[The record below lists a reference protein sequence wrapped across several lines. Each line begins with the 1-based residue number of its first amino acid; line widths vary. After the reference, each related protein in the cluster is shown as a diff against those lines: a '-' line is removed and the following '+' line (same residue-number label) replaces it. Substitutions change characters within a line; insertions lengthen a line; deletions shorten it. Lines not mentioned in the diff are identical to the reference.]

1 MRVGRGWCPWRG
13 DKHDGLAARRTV
25 WRKPTPPFYTF
36 PWHVRAVTVYLFK
49 AGARADFGPLAARSS
64 RDRIR
69 NRGVTMSRA
78 LALAATTATLLSI
91 IAAAPGPSTGAGAA
105 SATPEGNFSLTRAG
119 GRPLP
124 YAFTADLGTGTVSG
138 SLLSGK
144 LFLHPDGTY
153 DADLDVKVNPGLLAH
168 LPGIPADGIEQVVH
182 DKGSFS
188 VKGGTI
194 QLEPAGTLTKHYD
207 ALLKGQYQE
216 AKIAFTEAQVRSKG
230 ERYVIDLTL
239 QRAP

>member
-1 MRVGRGWCPWRG
+1 
-13 DKHDGLAARRTV
+13 
-25 WRKPTPPFYTF
+25 
-36 PWHVRAVTVYLFK
+36 
-49 AGARADFGPLAARSS
+49 
-64 RDRIR
+64 
-69 NRGVTMSRA
+69 MSRA
-78 LALAATTATLLSI
+78 LTLAATTAALLLVM
-91 IAAAPGPSTGAGAA
+91 AAAPRPATSPA
-105 SATPEGNFSLTRAG
+105 SPAPEGNFSLTRAG

-188 VKGGTI
+188 VKGGAI
-194 QLEPAGTLTKHYD
+194 QLEPAGALTKHYD
-207 ALLKGQYQE
+207 ALLKGQYQD

>member
-1 MRVGRGWCPWRG
+1 
-13 DKHDGLAARRTV
+13 
-25 WRKPTPPFYTF
+25 
-36 PWHVRAVTVYLFK
+36 
-49 AGARADFGPLAARSS
+49 
-64 RDRIR
+64 
-69 NRGVTMSRA
+69 MSRA
-78 LALAATTATLLSI
+78 LTLAATTATLLLVM
-91 IAAAPGPSTGAGAA
+91 AAAPGPSTAA
-105 SATPEGNFSLTRAG
+105 PAAPQGNFSLTRAG